1 MSDKYEFPNHPAD
14 ERYADNLFKGGLDK
28 DLDWIGIANSTK
40 HNLKVRT
47 VVGRDAA
54 GDIFEKVNNLLWV
67 DSRRSSSS
75 SSSSSSS
82 VGDNFG
88 VEGPSFNLELQV

>member
-1 MSDKYEFPNHPAD
+1 MF
-14 ERYADNLFKGGLDK
+14 RGGLDK

-47 VVGRDAA
+47 VVGRDTA

-67 DSRRSSSS
+67 DSRRS
-75 SSSSSSS
+75 

>member
-14 ERYADNLFKGGLDK
+14 ERYADNLFRGGLDK

-40 HNLKVRT
+40 HYLKVRT
-47 VVGRDAA
+47 VVGRDTA

-67 DSRRSSSS
+67 DSSDSDSDS
-75 SSSSSSS
+75 
-82 VGDNFG
+82 FG